1 MNHLGIAIKIL
12 KGMRGKTSIPYQIIR
27 KGRDL
32 VKENKIVKAG
42 ELIAIGEAL
51 IDFLPRE
58 TGAGIMN
65 VTAFQPAVGGA
76 PANVC
81 GAFSKL
87 GGRSRMIT
95 QLGTDP
101 FGDLGMKVKF
111 FQGGK

>member
-1 MNHLGIAIKIL
+1 MIL
-12 KGMRGKTSIPYQIIR
+12 VWQAEKFGIPYQIIR
-27 KGRDL
+27 KGRGL

-51 IDFLPRE
+51 IDFLPNE
-58 TGAGIMN
+58 TEKGIMD